1 MFVYVE
7 WYPTTYCVVFF
18 VLFFIVLLPV
28 SLDCPFFIPPSV
40 FSNVYF
46 NDIDY
51 FFILK
56 HISSNSD
63 IYVFISHKQYLFL
76 RVCLTFTI

>member
-1 MFVYVE
+1 
-7 WYPTTYCVVFF
+7 
-18 VLFFIVLLPV
+18 
-28 SLDCPFFIPPSV
+28 
-40 FSNVYF
+40 
-46 NDIDY
+46 
-51 FFILK
+51 LK